1 MSERLNDHIQ
11 LLYRVQERLTNAQPQ
26 AGGLISDEI
35 LHQLAQVIDLL
46 QEHSDAA
53 YAQGGDWLVHIF
65 THVPQLTPAI
75 DRDLLWF
82 FGGECL
88 HFLTDEEIDLFQQLD
103 ELEEENRQRGAV
115 FDRQVAK
122 QLLQAGGS
130 GFNA

>member
-1 MSERLNDHIQ
+1 R
-11 LLYRVQERLTNAQPQ
+11 ERLTNAQPQ
-26 AGGLISDEI
+26 AGGMNRDEI
-35 LHQLAQVIDLL
+35 LHLL
-46 QEHSDAA
+46 PLENCLLHDPPDSLSPR
-53 YAQGGDWLVHIF
+53 GGDWLVHIF

-88 HFLTDEEIDLFQQLD
+88 HFLTDEEISLFQQLD

>member
-46 QEHSDAA
+46 QEHSDSA
-53 YAQGGDWLVHIF
+53 YARGGDWLAHIF

-88 HFLTDEEIDLFQQLD
+88 HFLTDEEINLFQQLD

-122 QLLQAGGS
+122 QLLQAGS
-130 GFNA
+130 PGFNA

>member
-11 LLYRVQERLTNAQPQ
+11 LLYRVQERLSNAQPQ

-46 QEHSDAA
+46 QEHSDSA
-53 YAQGGDWLVHIF
+53 YARGGDWLVHIF

-88 HFLTDEEIDLFQQLD
+88 HFLTDEEISLFQQLD

-122 QLLQAGGS
+122 QLLQSGGS